1 MKTTQENMS
10 LATSDNILNE
20 IKNFLKTPG
29 GCLLGEAI
37 ISGNMAL
44 KVNLNESISGFI
56 LANILKDRIS
66 TLESERK

>member
-44 KVNLNESISGFI
+44 
-56 LANILKDRIS
+56 
-66 TLESERK
+66 